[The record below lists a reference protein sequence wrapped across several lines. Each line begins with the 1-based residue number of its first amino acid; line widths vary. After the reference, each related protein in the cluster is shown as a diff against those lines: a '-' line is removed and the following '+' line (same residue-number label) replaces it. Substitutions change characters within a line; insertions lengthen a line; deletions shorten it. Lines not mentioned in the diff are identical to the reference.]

1 MTMVLYLYARLS
13 LSLWYCMHNYYYDIV
28 CMQNYD
34 IIPLVR
40 FCDVLYIKLCIEHA
54 KIFIN
59 SSPENHKTMFGF
71 SAFTVGLPL

>member
-1 MTMVLYLYARLS
+1 
-13 LSLWYCMHNYYYDIV
+13 
-28 CMQNYD
+28 MQNYD

-40 FCDVLYIKLCIEHA
+40 FCDVLYIKLCIDHA

-71 SAFTVGLPL
+71 YAFTVGLLL